1 MDATP
6 LVLALFLQQH
16 SYFFVHFVNVFLFLF
31 MLFLCNIANVAQRI
45 FEIVQIS
52 RSREHGDILE
62 SVDSI
67 YRDERGF
74 PLTQYITNW
83 GISRARN
90 TITHF
95 KQHHRVLRLISNL
108 MSV

>member
-16 SYFFVHFVNVFLFLF
+16 SYFFVHFVNVFLFVF

-45 FEIVQIS
+45 FEIVQKS
-52 RSREHGDILE
+52 RSREHDIIE

-74 PLTQYITNW
+74 LLTQYITN
-83 GISRARN
+83 GEITRVRKTISILNN
-90 TITHF
+90 TIVF
-95 KQHHRVLRLISNL
+95 YG
-108 MSV
+108 